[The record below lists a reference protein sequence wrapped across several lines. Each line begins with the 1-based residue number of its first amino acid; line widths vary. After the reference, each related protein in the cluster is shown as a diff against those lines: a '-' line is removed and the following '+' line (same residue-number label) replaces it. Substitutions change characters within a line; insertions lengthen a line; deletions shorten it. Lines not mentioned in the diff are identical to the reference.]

1 MEAEATEN
9 RDLLSA
15 LWMKEL
21 DYILLILATQRH
33 NIDNMIPSHEARIDE
48 LAALLRS
55 KDLRSQKC
63 PEQAISSQGSE
74 GQDTYDIAMSLF

>member
-1 MEAEATEN
+1 MKAEATEN

-33 NIDNMIPSHEARIDE
+33 KIDNMIPSHEARIDE
-48 LAALLRS
+48 LATLLRS
-55 KDLRSQKC
+55 KKDLPSQKC
-63 PEQAISSQGSE
+63 LEQAISTQGSE
-74 GQDTYDIAMSLF
+74 TKMP